1 MAGAEMLFGNIAL
14 PTEGL
19 RYEDTYICAIAGK
32 RAMSQ
37 ESRRDA
43 QSLCVT
49 IRQVLNF
56 NLNFE
61 VVVQVVTVGMITLDL
76 EF

>member
-1 MAGAEMLFGNIAL
+1 MAGAEMLFENIAL
-14 PTEGL
+14 PIEDL
-19 RYEDTYICAIAGK
+19 RYEDTYISVIAGK

-49 IRQVLNF
+49 MRQVS
-56 NLNFE
+56 
-61 VVVQVVTVGMITLDL
+61 GS
-76 EF
+76 

>member
-14 PTEGL
+14 PIEGL

-49 IRQVLNF
+49 IRQVLNL

-61 VVVQVVTVGMITLDL
+61 VLVVVTVGMITLDL